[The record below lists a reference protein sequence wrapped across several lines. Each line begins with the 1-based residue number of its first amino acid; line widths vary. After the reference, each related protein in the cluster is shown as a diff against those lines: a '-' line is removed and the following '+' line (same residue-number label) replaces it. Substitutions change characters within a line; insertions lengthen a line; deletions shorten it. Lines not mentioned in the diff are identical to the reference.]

1 MLWINE
7 GFVLDAAGKLVATSY
22 FDLRN
27 KVTER
32 LCLGCRG
39 PYCFWPAR

>member
-1 MLWINE
+1 MFWINE

-27 KVTER
+27 KGYRTFMPGLPGTV
-32 LCLGCRG
+32 LLLAG
-39 PYCFWPAR
+39 